1 MFSNIDHYKK
11 GENAVSLNSVV
22 ETAVLKHTCRKNL
35 SLSTV
40 KTSITLTHLL
50 RRTHGQ
56 NPYVF
61 FFVRTKSLCVK
72 LLLIRYEINHLD
84 WWTGSVMMIRK
95 LD

>member
-40 KTSITLTHLL
+40 KASITLTHLL

-61 FFVRTKSLCVK
+61 FFRTDQIVMCKTALNTLRDKPSGLV
-72 LLLIRYEINHLD
+72 D
-84 WWTGSVMMIRK
+84 W
-95 LD
+95 